1 VNDNFIDL
9 AADLLVYV
17 EEAEE
22 RQDEAIAALS
32 ARDDAIR
39 DARKRGM
46 TVRELVQS
54 TGLSQAIIY
63 RILRRE
69 TGR

>member
-1 VNDNFIDL
+1 MNDNFIDL

-17 EEAEE
+17 EEAAE

-39 DARKRGM
+39 DARERGM